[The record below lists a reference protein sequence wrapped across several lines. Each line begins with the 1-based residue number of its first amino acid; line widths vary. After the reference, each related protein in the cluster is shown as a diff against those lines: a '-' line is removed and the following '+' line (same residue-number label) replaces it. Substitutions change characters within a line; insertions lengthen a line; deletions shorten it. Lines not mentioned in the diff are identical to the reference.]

1 MFGNSIS
8 HTKNQLSTSKN
19 RKNGKQCILKSLL
32 MLGYLKV
39 NLGENFI
46 FSFILGSMDLIRC
59 PGEIEQN
66 FWNPGSAQG
75 AEFGVCKKLRRTH
88 THTTSTFLHQHTF
101 ECAKFCT
108 SPISKHILM
117 LLLQYVEQLQF
128 F

>member
-8 HTKNQLSTSKN
+8 HTKNQFSTSKN
-19 RKNGKQCILKSLL
+19 RKVGKQCILKSLL

-59 PGEIEQN
+59 PGEIEQK
-66 FWNPGSAQG
+66 FWNLGS
-75 AEFGVCKKLRRTH
+75 
-88 THTTSTFLHQHTF
+88 
-101 ECAKFCT
+101 AKFCIY
-108 SPISKHILM
+108 PISKHILM

-128 F
+128 L

>member
-8 HTKNQLSTSKN
+8 HTKNQFSTSKN
-19 RKNGKQCILKSLL
+19 RKVGKQCILKSLL

-39 NLGENFI
+39 NLGENLI

-59 PGEIEQN
+59 PGEIEQ

-75 AEFGVCKKLRRTH
+75 AEFGVCKKIRHTN
-88 THTTSTFLHQHTF
+88 THTTSTFLHQHAC
-101 ECAKFCT
+101 ECAKCFT
-108 SPISKHILM
+108 SPISKHILI

-128 F
+128 L